1 MDFLII
7 LAKAAE
13 NTKEAADKAEQAFV
27 PVNVIWQYITS
38 LNLVEAITFI
48 SFGAVWLFYG
58 WKVFK
63 MLVVICFGLIGLILG
78 VLANKYL
85 VGGDVTWLAILSI
98 TLCAV
103 LSIPIMKWGVG
114 VLGAISGGILTSG
127 AWLAMGMPE
136 QYIWAGGLV
145 GFIGGGLISFVVFK
159 AAVILFTSLGGSSL
173 MIVGALAVIYRNM
186 TGGAKVEELVLQHK
200 WFLPVILLGPMI
212 IGILLQYKFS
222 KDVKDLMA

>member
-1 MDFLII
+1 MEKGYKKLLVWQKADE
-7 LAKAAE
+7 LAWQVYAE
-13 NTKEAADKAEQAFV
+13 TKKFPKDES
-27 PVNVIWQYITS
+27 YGITS
-38 LNLVEAITFI
+38 QLRR
-48 SFGAVWLFYG
+48 
-58 WKVFK
+58 
-63 MLVVICFGLIGLILG
+63 
-78 VLANKYL
+78 
-85 VGGDVTWLAILSI
+85 
-98 TLCAV
+98 AV

-212 IGILLQYKFS
+212 IGMLLQYKFS